1 MSTPAQLKTRG
12 YVLLASFFA
21 VLIAIFL
28 PLFPAAHGD
37 QKVNGLDYLDNFFNE
52 LSKGSAYYIPD
63 QVKAAE
69 KYKGQEFTTT
79 LKMKSPEAAAITAKL
94 FATNNIEA
102 TADGEKVAVKGD
114 FGSMI
119 TIMLEDADAMY
130 HNKGE
135 ILQAKYGVDERQTI
149 YSWYQALAAMEKDMT
164 KSENFA
170 QAKFVK
176 NCMTK
181 AVEPAYNYYKVE
193 VKPVKEELFM
203 LIASRAF
210 YVIYTMWYGFGLL
223 FLFEGAGIK
232 LEH

>member
-12 YVLLASFFA
+12 YLLIISFFA
-21 VLIAIFL
+21 VLFAIFM

-37 QKVNGLDYLDNFFNE
+37 KKVNGLDYLDNFFNE

-130 HNKGE
+130 HNKGD

-149 YSWYQALAAMEKDMT
+149 YSWYQALSAMEKDMT
-164 KSENFA
+164 KSEKFA
-170 QAKFVK
+170 EAKFVK

-193 VKPVKEELFM
+193 VKPVKQEMPM
-203 LIASRAF
+203 LIASLAF

-223 FLFEGAGIK
+223 FLFEGMGIK

>member
-1 MSTPAQLKTRG
+1 MSTSAQLKTRG
-12 YVLLASFFA
+12 YLLLVSFFA
-21 VLIAIFL
+21 VLIAIFM
-28 PLFPAAHGD
+28 PLFPAPHTD
-37 QKVNGLDYLDNFFNE
+37 KKVNGLDYLDNFFNE
-52 LSKGSAYYIPD
+52 LSKGSAYYIPALM
-63 QVKAAE
+63 KAAE

-79 LKMKSPEAAAITAKL
+79 LKMKSPESAAVIAKL

-102 TADGEKVAVKGD
+102 TAEGEKVNVSGD
-114 FGSMI
+114 FGRMI

-135 ILQAKYGVDERQTI
+135 ELRAKYGVDERQTI
-149 YSWYQALAAMEKDMT
+149 YAWYQALTAMEKDMM

-193 VKPVKEELFM
+193 VVPVKEEIPL
-203 LIASRAF
+203 LIAALVF

-223 FLFEGAGIK
+223 YLFEGMGIK